1 MKKICYLLLF
11 ISTLS
16 TSQENVLS
24 FSLSKLPMPQNLV
37 GVWRNGDNEF
47 LIVQPTGSFI
57 RTNSKRRALASGQI
71 SLIDGKL
78 QVVRTDIEDEYQ
90 LKYFL
95 GNETFTVAKPRSDQ
109 AWLYFKV
116 GN

>member
-1 MKKICYLLLF
+1 MKKICYLFLF
-11 ISTLS
+11 VSTLS
-16 TSQENVLS
+16 TSQENVPN
-24 FSLSKLPMPQNLV
+24 FSLSEMPTPQNLV
-37 GVWRNGDNEF
+37 GVWRNGENEF
-47 LIVQPTGSFI
+47 LIVQPSGSFV
-57 RTNSKRRALASGQI
+57 RTNSKRRALAIGQI
-71 SLIDGKL
+71 SFIDGNL

-95 GNETFTVAKPRSDQ
+95 GNETFTLAKPRSDQ